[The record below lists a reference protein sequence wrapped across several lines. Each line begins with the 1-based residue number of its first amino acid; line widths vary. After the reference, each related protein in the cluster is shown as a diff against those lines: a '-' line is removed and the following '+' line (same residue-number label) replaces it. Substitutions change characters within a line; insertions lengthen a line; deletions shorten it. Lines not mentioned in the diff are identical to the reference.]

1 MPTQKS
7 KANINN
13 FDLSKYQVQT
23 QTKPVTVKISGTDD
37 EFEITVRQLS
47 WSKRNQLISK
57 ALEISKNGQTKFN
70 GDLYVR
76 ESLKE
81 MIVDAPWGPTTET
94 FLVSIDERLG
104 TALESVVPSAY
115 GGGKT
120 DLGAD
125 QIKKE

>member
-1 MPTQKS
+1 MATAKS

-13 FDLSKYQVQT
+13 FDLSKYQVQAE
-23 QTKPVTVKISGTDD
+23 TKPVTVKIAGTDD

-57 ALEISKNGQTKFN
+57 SLEISKNGQTKFN

-81 MIVDAPWGPTTET
+81 MIVDAPWGATTEV
-94 FLVSIDERLG
+94 FLASIDERLG

-115 GGGKT
+115 GTGNEA
-120 DLGAD
+120 LGVD
-125 QIKKE
+125 NIKKE

>member
-37 EFEITVRQLS
+37 EFEITVKQLS

-81 MIVDAPWGPTTET
+81 MIVDAPWGPTTEA
-94 FLVSIDERLG
+94 FLASIDERLG

-115 GGGKT
+115 GGGNT
-120 DLGAD
+120 DLGIN

>member
-1 MPTQKS
+1 MATAKS

-23 QTKPVTVKISGTDD
+23 ETKPVTVKIAGTDD

-57 ALEISKNGQTKFN
+57 SLEISKNGQTKFN

-81 MIVDAPWGPTTET
+81 MIVDAPWGATTEV
-94 FLVSIDERLG
+94 FLASIDERLG

-115 GGGKT
+115 GTGNEALWV
-120 DLGAD
+120 DN
-125 QIKKE
+125 IKKE